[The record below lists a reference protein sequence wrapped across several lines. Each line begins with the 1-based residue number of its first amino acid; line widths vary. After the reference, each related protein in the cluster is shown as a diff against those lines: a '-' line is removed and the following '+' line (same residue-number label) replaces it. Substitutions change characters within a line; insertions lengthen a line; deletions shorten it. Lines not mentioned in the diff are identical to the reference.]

1 LRGRRG
7 DDIGDKKGGEMTEDT
22 MTSRERVLKLF
33 AGEEIDRPPCFSG
46 MGNVT
51 TEGLKKFG
59 YKFAAVHSD
68 AKMMADSAA
77 STYKLFGFECGVV
90 PFDLC
95 VEAEAL
101 GCEINVYAHVEDI
114 LYPTIKTK
122 LVNNE
127 EEMDI
132 TIPSGL
138 ADKGRIPL
146 MKEAIRLVKED
157 IGKEAA
163 VGTYVLGPFTL
174 AGQIMELNTLLKLS
188 FKKPDKVGALLD
200 ILADAIIVVAR
211 EYEKAGADYIT
222 VREMGATSD
231 VLSPRV
237 FKNLI
242 LPYLKKIFAGL
253 KSNNVLHICGKTNDI
268 AVFMLE
274 SGAGAISV
282 DQKNDIVETRKKID
296 EDALLFG
303 NYDPYNVLVS
313 GTPEQVREAV
323 TQCMNNG
330 VNAVWPGCDIWPTV
344 PPENFHAMMDEV
356 KKYRR

>member
-1 LRGRRG
+1 LQERPANDSGV
-7 DDIGDKKGGEMTEDT
+7 KKGGHMPDSMTP
-22 MTSRERVLKLF
+22 RERVLKLF
-33 AGEEIDRPPCFSG
+33 AGEETDRPPCFSG

-51 TEGLKKFG
+51 AEGLKKFG
-59 YKFAAVHSD
+59 YKFAAVHSG

-77 STYKLFGFECGVV
+77 SSYKLFGFECAVV

-95 VEAEAL
+95 VEAEAM
-101 GCEINVYAHVEDI
+101 GCEINVYSHLDDI

-122 LVNNE
+122 LINTE
-127 EEMDI
+127 DEMEI
-132 TIPSGL
+132 QIPSDLATRGRVPMMKDVIGL
-138 ADKGRIPL
+138 LKNDVGN
-146 MKEAIRLVKED
+146 EVAI
-157 IGKEAA
+157 GAH
-163 VGTYVLGPFTL
+163 VLGPFTL

-188 FKKPDKVGALLD
+188 FKKPDKVGKLLD
-200 ILADAIIVVAR
+200 MLADALLVIAR
-211 EYEKAGADYIT
+211 QYEDAGADYIT

-253 KSNNVLHICGKTNDI
+253 KKDTVVHICGKTNDI
-268 AVFMLE
+268 AVFMVE
-274 SGAGAISV
+274 SGAKAISV
-282 DQKNDIVETRKKID
+282 DQKNDVADTRKKIGA
-296 EDALLFG
+296 DALLFG
-303 NYDPYNVLVS
+303 NYDPYNILVS
-313 GTPEQVREAV
+313 GTPEQVRE
-323 TQCMNNG
+323 TMKQCMDNG